1 MERIAELIDQ
11 VLMSAEDAGV
21 AERVK
26 EEVRSLSSA
35 FPLYPAP
42 QPAHR

>member
-1 MERIAELIDQ
+1 
-11 VLMSAEDAGV
+11 VLSSADDSGV

-26 EEVRSLSSA
+26 EDVRSLSSS